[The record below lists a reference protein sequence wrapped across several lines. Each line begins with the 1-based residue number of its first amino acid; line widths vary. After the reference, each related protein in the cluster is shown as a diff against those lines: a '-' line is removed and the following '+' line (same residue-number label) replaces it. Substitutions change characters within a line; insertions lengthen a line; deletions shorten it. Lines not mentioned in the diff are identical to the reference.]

1 MSKTH
6 KINKPYFSGQHIPTI
21 ELEGSAGYE
30 EHATDVSQF
39 GYTDPNSCTGA
50 YDHNAA
56 GQYSSENTRYTIST
70 NWNKIY

>member
-1 MSKTH
+1 MCLTISKQH
-6 KINKPYFSGQHIPTI
+6 IINKLHFSGQHIPTI

-30 EHATDVSQF
+30 EQATDVSQL

-56 GQYSSENTRYTIST
+56 GQYSSENTRYKILT
-70 NWNKIY
+70 N